1 MESLMRKLASLVII
15 DSIHAI
21 PKADA
26 IEVARIG
33 GWSAVVKKGEFQAGE
48 QALYIEIDAFLP
60 DGQNAWQFLVDKQPI
75 EYNNVRGHVLRTVTL
90 RKQVSQG
97 LLVNPSLFGALLANV
112 PLGEDVGELLGISK
126 YEAPIPKELE
136 GLARGMY
143 PTRIPKTDQERIQNL
158 STELAIWQASGS
170 EWEVTEKLEG
180 ASVTYALL
188 DGEIHACSRT
198 VDYLDLPGNAMWAV
212 AHRLGLPQVLK
223 DVCKGHNIAIQGE
236 LVGPGI
242 EGNIYKLT
250 EHRFYVYDIYDT
262 DMARYFGPA
271 ERYALTSKLGLDHVP
286 VIASHWK
293 LDASVTMDAI
303 LAKAVGASALLA
315 TQTREGEVYKRL
327 DGSASFKGISN
338 LYLAGKGA

>member
-1 MESLMRKLASLVII
+1 MRKLASLVTV

-26 IEVARIG
+26 IETARIG
-33 GWSAVVKKGEFQAGE
+33 GWSAVVKKGEFAPGE
-48 QALYIEIDAFLP
+48 VALYIEIDAFLP
-60 DGQNAWQFLVDKQPI
+60 DGQAAWQFLVDKQPI
-75 EYNNVRGHVLRTVTL
+75 DYNGVRGHVLRTVTL

-97 LLVNPSLFGALLANV
+97 LLVKRALFADVLQDAA
-112 PLGEDVGELLGISK
+112 LGEDVGERLGIAK

-158 STELAIWQASGS
+158 STELAIWQAEGA

-188 DGEIHACSRT
+188 DGEVHACSRT
-198 VDYLDLPGNAMWAV
+198 VDYLDLEGNVMWAV
-212 AHRLGLPQVLK
+212 AHRLGLPEALLR
-223 DVCKGHNIAIQGE
+223 VCAEHNIAIQGE

-262 DMARYFGPA
+262 DMARYFGAA
-271 ERYALTSKLGLDHVP
+271 ERYALTAKLGLTHVP

-293 LDASVTMDAI
+293 LDASATMDAI
-303 LAKAVGASALLA
+303 LAKAVGPSALLA
-315 TQTREGEVYKRL
+315 SQTREGEVYKRL
-327 DGSASFKGISN
+327 DGATSFKGISN
-338 LYLAGKGA
+338 VYLAGQGK